1 MLIYFVSICVK
12 QDWACAEET
21 IAAATV
27 SFFAFSVDNPA
38 VESLAC

>member
-1 MLIYFVSICVK
+1 MLIGFVSIRVK
-12 QDWACAEET
+12 QDWACAEKT
-21 IAAATV
+21 IMAATV